1 VIPAAPASDE
11 GEATAE
17 SARRRSEVAQQGS
30 GVAKRGPSLG
40 GRSGIKD
47 QGPAGSSAPELEE
60 RQPWEEMDAP
70 NAHGAADF
78 LDSLGDPADAPP
90 GRENDNG
97 SFAPPTAADSHEIPQ
112 PSESLK
118 AATRSDPSSE
128 SPQPSDPTPAAQSN
142 EDDVEDDVFSA
153 IVSQPAKRP
162 ATGAMKVEPSKPTSA
177 GSPHKSKLNNK
188 AIWITVGAVSA
199 VLLIG
204 VGILIASGAFKSAP
218 AVVEAPA
225 PAGPPMLVVD
235 WPQGDRGIGKVVLDG
250 KEEHIVTDE
259 TALLEY
265 PLTPGEHKLR
275 IHRAGSAPID
285 ALIPPQNN
293 GARYTFK
300 PDWKPGSPVN
310 PVPDA
315 SEPTRGDRPVAEGLP
330 DLKKWQVEFDT
341 AKKEAQQS
349 KKDLLVVFFGADRR
363 DWCMRLAKE
372 VLLKPSFRSFADPK
386 FVFVLFEAPG
396 AKFDEGSTGAKLTAD
411 YRITN
416 FPMLVLADS
425 DGLPYAEQDYMDPG
439 HHDYIKSLQECNGK
453 RAERDKVYEPTKKG
467 TDEEKLAAAD
477 KFVKWLEDNHM
488 AKLYDTKLKEWI
500 DLADRVD
507 PKNEKGYADKF
518 FLAGWEPQF
527 RDVADKDPKEILE
540 VAEQLDKFRQKH
552 KFKDSNRAAK
562 LHIEVARLLDM
573 KGDQE
578 NTARFLQGAKDCDPT
593 DKQLRRFLEM
603 IGDIANAPLSSGS
616 GFAIADGGYL
626 VTNNHVVE
634 GRGHLWVRIS
644 GEKKELRATAVAT
657 DSEHDI
663 ALVKLDEMPE
673 KPLKPLSLSGS
684 VPGPGADIGVFGY
697 PLGDSLGGDLKFT
710 FGKISAPP
718 DKRRDGMYL
727 LDCKVNHGNSGG
739 PMCDARGQVVGLVS
753 AKTTAYG
760 GNDSYGMALP
770 PDTMATFLK
779 AHLPNFKPA
788 SAESG
793 KKLGAW
799 DEVYSMVSPS
809 VVMML
814 KRTN

>member
-11 GEATAE
+11 GEASAE
-17 SARRRSEVAQQGS
+17 SARRGSEVVQQGS
-30 GVAKRGPSLG
+30 GVAKRGPGLG

-47 QGPAGSSAPELEE
+47 QVPAGSFAPESEE

-70 NAHGAADF
+70 NAHGAANF
-78 LDSLGDPADAPP
+78 PESLGQPADSSP
-90 GRENDNG
+90 GHENDDG
-97 SFAPPTAADSHEIPQ
+97 SFSSATKADSHEPAE
-112 PSESLK
+112 PSKSFK
-118 AATRSDPSSE
+118 PATRDDQWLE
-128 SPQPSDPTPAAQSN
+128 SPPASTPIASEQSN
-142 EDDVEDDVFSA
+142 DDDVEDDVFSA
-153 IVSQPAKRP
+153 IVSQSAKRP
-162 ATGAMKVEPSKPTSA
+162 ATGPATVESSKPTLA
-177 GSPHKSKLNNK
+177 ASPKKGKPNNM

-204 VGILIASGAFKSAP
+204 VGILIASGALKSAP
-218 AVVEAPA
+218 TVVEAPR

-235 WPQGDRGIGKVVLDG
+235 WPKGDRGISKLILDDT
-250 KEEHIVTDE
+250 EYMVTDE
-259 TALLEY
+259 SGSLEY
-265 PLTPGEHKLR
+265 KLNPGEHKLHIR
-275 IHRAGSAPID
+275 RAGSAPID
-285 ALIPPQNN
+285 AVIPAQKD

-300 PDWKPGSPVN
+300 PDWKPGSPVSPA
-310 PVPDA
+310 PVT
-315 SEPTRGDRPVAEGLP
+315 SEPTQGDRPVAEGLL
-330 DLKKWQVEFDT
+330 DLKKWQIELDA
-341 AKKEAQQS
+341 AKKEAQES
-349 KKDLLVVFFGADRR
+349 KKDLLLVFFGADRR
-363 DWCMRLAKE
+363 DWCIRLAKE
-372 VLLKPSFRSFADPK
+372 VLLKPGFRNFADRQ
-386 FVFVLFEAPG
+386 FVFVLFEAPS
-396 AKFDEGSTGAKLTAD
+396 AKFDEGSTGAKLAAD

-439 HHDYIKSLQECNGK
+439 HHDYIKSLEECNGK

-477 KFVKWLEDNHM
+477 KFVRWLEDNRM

-507 PKNEKGYADKF
+507 PKNEKGFADKF

-552 KFKDSNRAAK
+552 KFKDGNRAAK

-616 GFAIADGGYL
+616 GFVIADGGYL

-657 DSEHDI
+657 APEHDI

-788 SAESG
+788 SADGG

-799 DEVYSMVSPS
+799 DEVYAMVGPS